1 MMAGN
6 LSFLKFKISSFLL
19 IQVNFTVLTVEFCN
33 YFVIIL
39 ILLFVTSVIASEVN
53 DNAYYVL

>member
-39 ILLFVTSVIASEVN
+39 ILLFVTSVIASEGN